1 MTGAQQIL
9 LAGFAALCMVLPA
22 CRSTTTAENFEL
34 SPLIVSD
41 QPLTSASYTAEYT
54 QDGALPFTCEVLMRS
69 NDMIRRNYTWKDE
82 TGADKKVSVI
92 IRGGKAVKLEDG
104 KVSDAPDSAAEL
116 AKFFAGVILA
126 SNTESGS
133 NRSLFENLPGVESFT
148 VTTDPESRRWTGLQ
162 VQMNGGREI
171 SSTFPEYRTVS
182 GVTFP
187 ALILSSN
194 ADGAPVRCVVRDVKI
209 NPELPEELF
218 DFPGSNG

>member
-1 MTGAQQIL
+1 MTGVKKNL
-9 LAGFAALCMVLPA
+9 LAGFAALCMGLSA
-22 CRSTTTAENFEL
+22 CRSTTTAENVEV
-34 SPLIVSD
+34 SPLVVSD
-41 QPLTSASYTAEYT
+41 LPLTSASYTAEYT
-54 QDGALPFTCEVLMRS
+54 QDGAQPFTCEVLVRS
-69 NDMIRRNYTWKDE
+69 NDMIRRNYVWKDE

-92 IRGGKAVKLEDG
+92 IRGGKAVKIEDG

-126 SNTESGS
+126 SSTDPGS
-133 NRSLFENLPGVESFT
+133 SRTLLEDLPGVESFT

-194 ADGAPVRCVVRDVKI
+194 TDGAPVRCVVRDVKI

>member
-22 CRSTTTAENFEL
+22 CRSTTTAESIEV

-41 QPLTSASYTAEYT
+41 LPLTSASYTAEYT

-92 IRGGKAVKLEDG
+92 IRGGKAVKFEDG

-126 SNTESGS
+126 SNSECGS
-133 NRSLFENLPGVESFT
+133 SRTLLEDLPGVESFT
-148 VTTDPESRRWTGLQ
+148 VTTDPESRRWTGLL

-194 ADGAPVRCVVRDVKI
+194 TDGAPVRCVVRDVKI

-218 DFPGSNG
+218 DFPGTNG

>member
-22 CRSTTTAENFEL
+22 CRSTTTAENVEV

-41 QPLTSASYTAEYT
+41 QPLNSASYTAEYT

-69 NDMIRRNYTWKDE
+69 HDMIRRDYIWKDE

-92 IRGGKAVKLEDG
+92 IRGGKAVKIEDG

-126 SNTESGS
+126 SSTDPGS
-133 NRSLFENLPGVESFT
+133 SRTLLEDLPGVESFT

-194 ADGAPVRCVVRDVKI
+194 TDGAPVRCVVRDVKI